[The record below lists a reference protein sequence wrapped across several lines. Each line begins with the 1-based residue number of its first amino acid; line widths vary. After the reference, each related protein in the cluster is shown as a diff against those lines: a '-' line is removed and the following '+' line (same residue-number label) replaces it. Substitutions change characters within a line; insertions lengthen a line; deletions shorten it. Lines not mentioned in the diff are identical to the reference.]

1 MQVHSHF
8 LVAAIFAVTLL
19 TACGERAGNEPA
31 ASTAPA
37 ATPSETAPSA
47 EAPGTTTNFE
57 DSSSSEAQT
66 PAPAQ

>member
-19 TACGERAGNEPA
+19 TACGDRAANEP

-37 ATPSETAPSA
+37 VAPSETAPGA

-57 DSSSSEAQT
+57 DSSSSEQ
-66 PAPAQ
+66 PAPAPGQ